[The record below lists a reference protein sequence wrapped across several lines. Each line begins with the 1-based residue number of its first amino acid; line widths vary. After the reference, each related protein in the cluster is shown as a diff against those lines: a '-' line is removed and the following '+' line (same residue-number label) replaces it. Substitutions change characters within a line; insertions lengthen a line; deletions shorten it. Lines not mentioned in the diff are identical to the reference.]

1 MATYVL
7 AVCVTAIIVIQ
18 FMAMIYLAYQ
28 VDHERESNIKLEK
41 KLYDIIQYMR
51 KEQQIVENSKLT
63 EGYESVSFDRPNGQ
77 KDEKYS

>member
-1 MATYVL
+1 MTTYVL

-28 VDHERESNIKLEK
+28 VDHERESNIKLER
-41 KLYDIIQYMR
+41 KLYDLIQYMR
-51 KEQQIVENSKLT
+51 KEQQNVENSKLT

-77 KDEKYS
+77 EDEKYS

>member
-7 AVCVTAIIVIQ
+7 AVCGTAIIVIQ

-41 KLYDIIQYMR
+41 KLYDLIQYMR
-51 KEQQIVENSKLT
+51 KEQQNVENSKLT